1 MPSVVGGVVQ
11 DGRLV
16 EVAGAGRDGGPHLQY
31 RIGSITK
38 TFTAVLVMQ
47 CRDAGLLDLDDT
59 VASQL
64 PEAGY
69 GDSTLRSLL
78 AHTSGMQSEPIGPW
92 WERSPGT
99 DVATLLARNDG
110 SGRVLAAGEAFHYSN
125 LGFALLGEIV
135 ARRRGAT
142 WRTLVEE
149 RLLAPLDMNETS
161 YDALP
166 GRHVQGYSVDH
177 FGGTLAEE
185 PHHDTGAMA
194 PAGQYW
200 STLADL
206 GRWLDFLATGH
217 PDVLAR
223 STLDEMAVPGAPGL
237 DYGLGVRLLD
247 HRVGHTGS
255 MPGFRATAF
264 VDRTTRRGVV
274 GLANATTGVSPDE
287 LARNLDLGMAATS
300 APAPWVPSAGV
311 PAEVAE
317 LLGLWFWGNS
327 AHELRWQN
335 RQLELRD
342 LTDPDDA
349 EAFDRIDGAWRGT
362 RGYHLGETL
371 HVHRDAHGRP
381 ARLECATF
389 VFTRTPYPR

>member
-1 MPSVVGGVVQ
+1 MVGAIVQ

-16 EVAGAGRDGGPHLQY
+16 EVAGAGRHGGPDLQY

-38 TFTAVLVMQ
+38 TFTAVLVLG
-47 CRDAGLLDLDDT
+47 CRDDGLLALEDPL
-59 VASQL
+59 AAYL

-69 GDSTLRSLL
+69 GDCTLRSLL
-78 AHTSGMQSEPIGPW
+78 AHTSGMQSEPVGPW
-92 WERSPGT
+92 WERSPGV
-99 DVATLLARNDG
+99 DVATLLERNDG

-125 LGFALLGEIV
+125 LGFALLGEVV
-135 ARRRGAT
+135 ARLRGT
-142 WRTLVEE
+142 SWRDLVED
-149 RLLAPLDMNETS
+149 RLLAPLGMTRTT
-161 YDALP
+161 YDPLP
-166 GRHVQGYSVDH
+166 GAHAQGYSVDH
-177 FGGTLAEE
+177 FGGTLTEE

-217 PDVLAR
+217 PDVLGAA
-223 STLDEMAVPGAPGL
+223 TLDEMSAPGAPGL

-264 VDRTTRRGVV
+264 VDRAGRRGVV
-274 GLANATTGVSPDE
+274 GLANATTGVSADDF
-287 LARNLDLGMAATS
+287 ARDLDLAPERS
-300 APAPWVPSAGV
+300 VPAPWVPSENV
-311 PAEVAE
+311 PGPVAE

-335 RQLELRD
+335 GQIELRD
-342 LTDPDDA
+342 LTDPDDV
-349 EAFDRIDGAWRGT
+349 EAFDHIEGTWRGT
-362 RGYHLGETL
+362 RGYHLGEEL
-371 HVHRDAHGRP
+371 RVHRDADGRP
-381 ARLECATF
+381 EALECATF
-389 VFTRTPYPR
+389 RYTRTPYP